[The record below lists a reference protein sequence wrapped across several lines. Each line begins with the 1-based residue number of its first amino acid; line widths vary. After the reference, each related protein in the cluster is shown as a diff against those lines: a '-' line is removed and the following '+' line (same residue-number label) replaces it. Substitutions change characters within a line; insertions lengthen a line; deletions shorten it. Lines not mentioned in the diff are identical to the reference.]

1 MWGHHF
7 VLGLLAASLTIH
19 TVVHFVFLVAWL
31 VRPKRRRLPRE
42 LPRISILKPIAGVD
56 DDLAANLDSFARID
70 YPCFEIL
77 IGIATAED
85 PAWAEAR
92 SFAARHPH
100 LPIRIIATRPHLAL
114 NPKVAQLIDLTRQAQ
129 GSVLVVSDAN
139 VRVPPDYL
147 RSMLADLLRPGVGLV
162 SSAIRGTGDR
172 SLGAALENAQLVG
185 YVLPVVV
192 ASDLLANRII
202 TIGKSMMMRKTDL
215 HSVGGWESVGGV
227 LAEDDCLGDRFRRAG
242 FHVHVSLAPVENRN
256 IACPVRST
264 FDRHTRWMRMR
275 RTIHP
280 AVFAFEPLLSPAV
293 VAAGVV
299 LVEPGAFTLHFLSLS
314 VLVQMLTTIV
324 ELVAVGRR
332 VPSPRLVLAS
342 ALRPFLLLACWM
354 AAWTSRRVCW
364 RGHRFLIGP
373 NTMLLPLPRSGRLAR
388 ADADS

>member
-1 MWGHHF
+1 MSDHHF

-31 VRPKRRRLPRE
+31 ARPRPAHLPRD

-77 IGIATAED
+77 IGIATAGD
-85 PAWAEAR
+85 PAWAQAR
-92 SFAARHPH
+92 SFAARHPG
-100 LPIRIIATRPHLAL
+100 LRIRIIATRPGLAL
-114 NPKVAQLIDLTRQAQ
+114 NPKVAQLIDLTRHAQ
-129 GSVLVVSDAN
+129 GSVIVVSDAN

-185 YVLPVVV
+185 YILPAVV
-192 ASDLLANRII
+192 ASELLANRII
-202 TIGKSMMMRKTDL
+202 TIGKSMMMRKSDL
-215 HSVGGWESVGGV
+215 QSVGGWESVGGV
-227 LAEDDCLGDRFRRAG
+227 LAEDDCLGERFRHAG
-242 FHVHVSLAPVENRN
+242 FRVMVSMAPVENRN

-264 FDRHTRWMRMR
+264 FDRHTRWMRLR

-280 AVFAFEPLLSPAV
+280 VIFAFEPLLSPAI
-293 VAAGVV
+293 VAAGAVAIA
-299 LVEPGAFTLHFLSLS
+299 PGAFTLQLLSMS
-314 VLVQMLTTIV
+314 VLVHVLTTLV

-342 ALRPFLLLACWM
+342 ALRPFLLFACWV

-364 RGHRFLIGP
+364 RGHRFLLGP
-373 NTMLLPLPRSGRLAR
+373 NTTLLPLPRDGRLAR